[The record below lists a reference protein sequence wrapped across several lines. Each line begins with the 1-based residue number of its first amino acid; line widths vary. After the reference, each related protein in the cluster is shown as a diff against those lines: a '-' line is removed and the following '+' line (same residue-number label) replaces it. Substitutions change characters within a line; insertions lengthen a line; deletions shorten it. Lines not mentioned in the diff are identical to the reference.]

1 MTKYRMANLM
11 YNDVAGE
18 GEIKW
23 AQEMSSDVIH
33 LDMLV
38 DWIAELQGLY
48 DDLLQQE
55 FGDDPITAS
64 VLGHE
69 IKERVKC
76 LC

>member
-64 VLGHE
+64 VFGHE
-69 IKERVKC
+69 IKER
-76 LC
+76 

>member
-64 VLGHE
+64 VLGYE
-69 IKERVKC
+69 IKEK
-76 LC
+76 

>member
-48 DDLLQQE
+48 DELLQQE

-69 IKERVKC
+69 IEEK
-76 LC
+76 

>member
-69 IKERVKC
+69 IEEK
-76 LC
+76 

>member
-11 YNDVAGE
+11 YNDVVGE

-48 DDLLQQE
+48 DELLQQE

-69 IKERVKC
+69 IKEK
-76 LC
+76 

>member
-23 AQEMSSDVIH
+23 AQEMSSDVMH

-69 IKERVKC
+69 IKEK
-76 LC
+76 

>member
-1 MTKYRMANLM
+1 
-11 YNDVAGE
+11 
-18 GEIKW
+18 
-23 AQEMSSDVIH
+23 
-33 LDMLV
+33 LV

-69 IKERVKC
+69 IKEK
-76 LC
+76 

>member
-64 VLGHE
+64 VLGE
-69 IKERVKC
+69 IKEK
-76 LC
+76 